1 MFDTCNTDRGS
12 GKASVKGQSASMAV
26 AMDRSVIGKDG
37 DFSKNDSS
45 SKICIGSVLVL
56 IQSVSKV

>member
-1 MFDTCNTDRGS
+1 MFDTFDTDRGS
-12 GKASVKGQSASMAV
+12 GKASSVKGQSASMAV

-37 DFSKNDSS
+37 NFSKNDSS

-56 IQSVSKV
+56 IVS